1 MMSFL
6 RTLSGAIGTAV
17 ATTTWDDQSRVARS
31 ELASNLNDAGAMM
44 DLLRNAAGMTLEQA
58 RVAIERLIEVQAMT
72 IGVVHL
78 FMATGVVFLIAA
90 ASVWCAPL
98 PKEVS
103 MGASH

>member
-17 ATTTWDDQSRVARS
+17 ATTAWDDQSRVARS
-31 ELASNLNDAGAMM
+31 ELASKLNDAGGAMDM
-44 DLLRNAAGMTLEQA
+44 MQRAGLTLEQA
-58 RVAIERLIEVQAMT
+58 RAAIDGLVNTQAMT
-72 IGVVHL
+72 IGVLHIFL
-78 FMATGVVFLIAA
+78 ATGVVFLIAA